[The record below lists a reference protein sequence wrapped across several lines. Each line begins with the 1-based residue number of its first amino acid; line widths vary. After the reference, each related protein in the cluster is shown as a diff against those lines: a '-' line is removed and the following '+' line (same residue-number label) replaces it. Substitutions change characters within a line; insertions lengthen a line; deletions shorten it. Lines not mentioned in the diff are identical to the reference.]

1 MKRKYLC
8 KCFITL
14 GLLLFFTLLI
24 PFTSYNVSTAQAA
37 SIDKEKTDSYR
48 LNLKSVTLVKGK
60 SFTLKV
66 YNLGA
71 NSKVNF
77 KSDDAEVAS
86 VSDDG
91 TITANKV
98 GSTVVTVTIKDG
110 IDKTTLTCDVSVGPA
125 AISVKWTKER
135 VYVGLNNDDVLK
147 VIIKPDNTT
156 EVARFSSYD
165 SSIATVS
172 SGGRIT
178 AKKIGM
184 TYLFAEID
192 ATDLSGTRKYAVCTA
207 FITSPKDAPLLE
219 EYFNKHGELSRVS
232 GSDLTKALDEF
243 FNGGSAEAAVTAD
256 DASDSALIKAL
267 DKFLEDKFKLSEIR
281 DKIKAELEAA
291 LSKTTNTETNSVPQT
306 K

>member
-1 MKRKYLC
+1 MAMLKRKLC

-14 GLLLFFTLLI
+14 GLLLFITLLL
-24 PFTSYNVSTAQAA
+24 PLTSYNVVTAQAA
-37 SIDKEKTDSYR
+37 STDKETKDSYR

-66 YNLGA
+66 YNLGT
-71 NSKVNF
+71 NSKVSF

-98 GSTVVTVTIKDG
+98 GATTVTVTIKDG
-110 IDKTTLTCDVSVGPA
+110 IDRTALTCDVTVGPA
-125 AISVKWTKER
+125 AISVKWTQER
-135 VYVGLNNDDVLK
+135 AFVGLGNEDILN
-147 VIIKPDNTT
+147 VIMKPDNTT

-165 SSIATVS
+165 SSIAAVS

-192 ATDLSGTRKYAVCTA
+192 ATNLDGTRKFAICTV
-207 FITSPKDAPLLE
+207 FVTGPKDSSSLQ
-219 EYFNKHGELSRVS
+219 EYFSKHSELNRISNY
-232 GSDLTKALDEF
+232 DLNKALDDF
-243 FNGGSAEAAVTAD
+243 FNGGSAEAAATAEG
-256 DASDSALIKAL
+256 DSNLIKAL
-267 DKFLEDKFKLSEIR
+267 DNYLEDKFKLSEIR
-281 DKIKAELEAA
+281 AKIKAELEA
-291 LSKTTNTETNSVPQT
+291 LTKSTNTDANSVPQS

>member
-1 MKRKYLC
+1 MMKKNLC
-8 KCFITL
+8 KCLIAL
-14 GLLLFFTLLI
+14 GLLLFIALLL
-24 PFTSYNVSTAQAA
+24 PLTSYNVVTAQAA
-37 SIDKEKTDSYR
+37 NIEKETKNSYR

-60 SFTLKV
+60 SFNLKV

-71 NSKVNF
+71 NSKVSF

-98 GSTVVTVTIKDG
+98 GATIVTVTIKDG
-110 IDKTTLTCDVSVGPA
+110 IDKTPLTCDVSVGPA

-192 ATDLSGTRKYAVCTA
+192 ATDLSGTRKYAVCTV

-219 EYFNKHGELSRVS
+219 EYFNKHSELSRVS

-256 DASDSALIKAL
+256 DAIDSALIKAL

-281 DKIKAELEAA
+281 DKIKAEIEAA

>member
-1 MKRKYLC
+1 MKKKKLC
-8 KCFITL
+8 KCLITL
-14 GLLLFFTLLI
+14 GLILFITLLL
-24 PFTSYNVSTAQAA
+24 PLTSYNVVTAQAA
-37 SIDKEKTDSYR
+37 SIEKEVKDSYR

-60 SFTLKV
+60 SFNLKV

-71 NSKVNF
+71 NSKVSF

-98 GSTVVTVTIKDG
+98 GATIVTVTIKDG
-110 IDKTTLTCDVSVGPA
+110 IDKTPLTCDVTVGPA
-125 AISVKWTKER
+125 AISVKWTQER
-135 VYVGLNNDDVLK
+135 AFVGTGNEDILK

-165 SSIATVS
+165 SSIAAVS

-178 AKKIGM
+178 AKKVGM

-192 ATDLSGTRKYAVCTA
+192 ATNLDGTRKFAICTV
-207 FITSPKDAPLLE
+207 FVTSPKDVPKLQ
-219 EYFNKHGELSRVS
+219 EYFSNHNELNRISS
-232 GSDLTKALDEF
+232 YDLNQALDNF
-243 FNGGSAEAAVTAD
+243 FNGGSAEAAVTAE
-256 DASDSALIKAL
+256 DATESALVKAL
-267 DKFLEDKFKLSEIR
+267 DSYLEETFKLSEIR
-281 DKIKAELEAA
+281 AKIKAELEA
-291 LSKTTNTETNSVPQT
+291 LTKPNNTDANSVSQA

>member
-1 MKRKYLC
+1 MMKKNLC
-8 KCFITL
+8 KCLIAL
-14 GLLLFFTLLI
+14 GLLLFITLLL
-24 PFTSYNVSTAQAA
+24 PLTSFNVVTAQAA
-37 SIDKEKTDSYR
+37 GTVKETKNSYR

-71 NSKVNF
+71 NSKVSF

-98 GSTVVTVTIKDG
+98 GATTVTVTIKDG
-110 IDKTTLTCDVSVGPA
+110 IDRIALPCDVTVGPA
-125 AISVKWTKER
+125 AISVKWTQER
-135 VYVGLNNDDVLK
+135 AFVGLGNDDILK

-165 SSIATVS
+165 TSIVGVS

-192 ATDLSGTRKYAVCTA
+192 AANLDGTRKFAICTV
-207 FITSPKDAPLLE
+207 FVTNPKDSSLLE
-219 EYFNKHGELSRVS
+219 EYFSKRIELSRIS
-232 GSDLTKALDEF
+232 NYDLNKALDEF
-243 FNGGSAEAAVTAD
+243 FNGGSAESAVTAEG
-256 DASDSALIKAL
+256 STESELIKAL
-267 DKFLEDKFKLSEIR
+267 DNFLEDKFKLSEIR
-281 DKIKAELEAA
+281 AKIKAELDA
-291 LSKTTNTETNSVPQT
+291 LTKPSNTDANSVSQA

>member
-1 MKRKYLC
+1 MMKKNLC
-8 KCFITL
+8 KCLITL
-14 GLLLFFTLLI
+14 GLLLFITLLL
-24 PFTSYNVSTAQAA
+24 PLTSYNVATAQAA
-37 SIDKEKTDSYR
+37 VVEKETKDSYR

-66 YNLGA
+66 YNLGT
-71 NSKVNF
+71 NSKVSF

-98 GSTVVTVTIKDG
+98 GATTVTVTIKDG
-110 IDKTTLTCDVSVGPA
+110 IDKTPLTCDVTVGPA
-125 AISVKWTKER
+125 AISVKWTQER
-135 VYVGLNNDDVLK
+135 AFVGLGNEDILK

-165 SSIATVS
+165 SSIAAVS

-192 ATDLSGTRKYAVCTA
+192 ATNLDGTRKFAVCTV
-207 FITSPKDAPLLE
+207 FIANSKDIPSLT
-219 EYFNKHGELSRVS
+219 EYFSKHTELNRISNY
-232 GSDLTKALDEF
+232 DLNKALDEF
-243 FNGGSAEAAVTAD
+243 FNGGSAEAAAT
-256 DASDSALIKAL
+256 DSSTESGLTKAL
-267 DKFLEDKFKLSEIR
+267 DNFLEDKFKLSDLR
-281 DKIKAELEAA
+281 AKIKAELDA
-291 LSKTTNTETNSVPQT
+291 LTKSNNTDANSVSQA